1 MNEDKCKYLLNNN
14 LIDVSMDGTVY
25 EILPTGLK
33 KKLDQYKIS
42 REGKYRCVKAK
53 VKRSVTTVYVH
64 RLVATKFIDNPE
76 NKPQVNHIDGNPT
89 NNNLNN
95 LEWCTP
101 RENIQ
106 HAIKIGLIKYTKN
119 NKKTKKISVKKE
131 PDLNNYTT
139 QQVAE
144 ILHLQ
149 VTTIRDYIK
158 LGKIKAYKV
167 GKSWRVTEEDLKEF
181 LTKESNKGDK

>member
-53 VKRSVTTVYVH
+53 VKSSVTTVYVH

-106 HAIKIGLIKYTKN
+106 HAIKIGLIKYTKTI
-119 NKKTKKISVKKE
+119 KK
-131 PDLNNYTT
+131 
-139 QQVAE
+139 
-144 ILHLQ
+144 
-149 VTTIRDYIK
+149 
-158 LGKIKAYKV
+158 
-167 GKSWRVTEEDLKEF
+167 LKR
-181 LTKESNKGDK
+181 LV